1 MIGADFQI
9 DDYKR
14 LFDNVTEFN
23 MFRLP
28 KKGIKNYELESKNN
42 LYQRQLNVETV
53 SSQQSFD
60 KFHGAIQSL
69 ANVHKVHLTGAA
81 KKYIIDWLPQMI
93 ESIKDEQM
101 KCKIKDLDEK
111 RILYAPYVVKI
122 NPEKIATVILSEL
135 VS

>member
-1 MIGADFQI
+1 M
-9 DDYKR
+9 
-14 LFDNVTEFN
+14 
-23 MFRLP
+23 
-28 KKGIKNYELESKNN
+28 
-42 LYQRQLNVETV
+42 NVETV

-69 ANVHKVHLTGAA
+69 SNVHKVHLTGAA
-81 KKYIIDWLPQMI
+81 KKYIIEWLPLMI
-93 ESIKDEQM
+93 DSIKDEQM

-111 RILYAPYVVKI
+111 RILYAPYIVKI

>member
-1 MIGADFQI
+1 LENKDKSNLLGANFSI

-14 LFDNVTEFN
+14 LFDTVTEFN

-28 KKGIKNYELESKNN
+28 KKGIKHYELESKNN

-93 ESIKDEQM
+93 
-101 KCKIKDLDEK
+101 
-111 RILYAPYVVKI
+111 
-122 NPEKIATVILSEL
+122 
-135 VS
+135 